1 MVWPC
6 ELTRVAPSPVF
17 APLTVA
23 EAASAVLRGGDDAFV
38 LVLPPLPQPA
48 ITSAT
53 SGTAA
58 PARRVMGLLRI
69 MLAPSVG
76 TTWSLRAARL
86 SSASGRL
93 FCLPPAMQ
101 RRVGYTAC
109 GRGGP
114 APRPRVEVLNAR
126 AVRGE
131 EDDEQDNGGGL
142 EHDRQ
147 CDRGSV
153 AVLLEAEQAA

>member
-38 LVLPPLPQPA
+38 LVLAPLPQPA

-76 TTWSLRAARL
+76 DSMVASRGALVVGLGATLLPTARDAATRRLHRLR
-86 SSASGRL
+86 
-93 FCLPPAMQ
+93 
-101 RRVGYTAC
+101 
-109 GRGGP
+109 
-114 APRPRVEVLNAR
+114 
-126 AVRGE
+126 
-131 EDDEQDNGGGL
+131 
-142 EHDRQ
+142 
-147 CDRGSV
+147 
-153 AVLLEAEQAA
+153 

>member
-6 ELTRVAPSPVF
+6 ALTSVAPSPVL

-23 EAASAVLRGGDDAFV
+23 DDPSAVLSVDAGLA

-76 TTWSLRAARL
+76 TQWSLRGARL

-93 FCLPPAMQ
+93 FCLTPAMQ
-101 RRVGYTAC
+101 RRVGSTAC
-109 GRGGP
+109 GRGRP
-114 APRPRVEVLNAR
+114 APRPRVEVLNTG

-131 EDDEQDNGGGL
+131 EDDKQDNGGGL
-142 EHDRQ
+142 EHDGQ
-147 CDRGSV
+147 CDRG
-153 AVLLEAEQAA
+153 